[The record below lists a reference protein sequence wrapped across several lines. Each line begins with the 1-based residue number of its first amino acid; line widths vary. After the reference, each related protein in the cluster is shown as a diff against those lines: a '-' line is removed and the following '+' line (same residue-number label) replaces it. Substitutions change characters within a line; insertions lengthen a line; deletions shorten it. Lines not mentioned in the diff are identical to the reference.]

1 MMSNLKNILVG
12 VTHEI
17 NDDNAFS
24 ALPYG
29 LSLAGAAGAHMTVQ
43 AASLKLMLTSPF
55 VSAYAAA
62 LVAAENRRLRA
73 LAGAA
78 AEQGRQEAQAA
89 GLSCTVEANELS
101 YSELLATFTGQAR
114 VHDLTILDAEPVAVA
129 LDRGLIEAVL
139 TGSGRPLIVVP
150 RGQDQFKASRVVIAW
165 DGSANAARAVND
177 ALPFLRAAEAVD
189 VVSVMGEKDLSRTVP
204 GAEIARHLTRHG
216 VVVSVTSL
224 EAVDGD
230 VAETLRRHA
239 TLFQAD
245 LLVMGGFVH
254 SRLRQMVFGG
264 VTQSLLTTCAVPLF
278 LSY

>member
-1 MMSNLKNILVG
+1 MLSNLKNILVG

-17 NDDNAFS
+17 NDDNVFS
-24 ALPYG
+24 ALPYS
-29 LSLAGAAGAHMTVQ
+29 LSLAGTAGAHMTVQ
-43 AASLKLMLTSPF
+43 AASLKLILTSPF
-55 VSAYAAA
+55 VTTYAAG
-62 LVAAENRRLRA
+62 LVAAENRRLLA
-73 LAGAA
+73 LAEAA

-89 GLSCTVEANELS
+89 GLSCTVEANELT

-150 RGQDQFKASRVVIAW
+150 KGQDQFKSRRVVIAW

-189 VVSVMGEKDLSRTVP
+189 VVSVIGEKDLSRTVP

-239 TLFQAD
+239 ALFQAD